1 VDGFLYGGCVHDP
14 FKLFVSQQK
23 YDNGDTQ
30 LDSTEFLKFIQHNET
45 AINVTSPYAEE
56 ENNRLLRSHTHI
68 PMFITKSTF
77 VLYCALEFLMFLKE
91 VSNAHLDLF
100 NNIVQICNIVKYYSS
115 IKGLF
120 SLITIYMKQ
129 KSF

>member
-1 VDGFLYGGCVHDP
+1 
-14 FKLFVSQQK
+14 VSQQK

-56 ENNRLLRSHTHI
+56 ENNRLLRSHTHTHI
-68 PMFITKSTF
+68 PIFITKSTF

-91 VSNAHLDLF
+91 VSYTHLDLF
-100 NNIVQICNIVKYYSS
+100 NNIVK
-115 IKGLF
+115 
-120 SLITIYMKQ
+120 
-129 KSF
+129 